1 MPNAPSTTPG
11 TASKRRAA
19 MLLIVCCAV
28 IISFDGPMI
37 RSMDA
42 ALPWQVNF
50 YRSIALL
57 GFVGTAIALRFGRAS
72 LAAISG
78 IGVRGCVAGALF
90 GCSTMAFVQSMV
102 LTTVANTLFI
112 LGTIPFLAALMARL
126 LLKEKLGTATVLT
139 MAVAAVGLTVMVL
152 EKIAVGGGAGS
163 ALALVSAACFALY
176 TVLLRGG
183 RHKEMLPVLLIS
195 ALVIIVAAALVRAG
209 DLRISAHDLILCL
222 IWGGLL
228 TGTAHWLFILSS
240 RHLAAAEVT
249 LFLLLELALGPLLVW
264 LMFAETPSAW
274 TLAGGALIVCAVA
287 ARAVVE
293 LAARPAPAPPPR
305 ARP

>member
-1 MPNAPSTTPG
+1 MLNAPSTTSG
-11 TASKRRAA
+11 AASKRRAA

-37 RSMDA
+37 RSMDE

-57 GFVGTAIALRFGRAS
+57 GFVGTAIVLRFGRAS

-78 IGVRGCVAGALF
+78 IGVRGCIAGALF
-90 GCSTMAFVQSMV
+90 GFSTMAFVQSMV

-126 LLKEKLGTATVLT
+126 LLKEKLSRATVLS
-139 MAVAAVGLTVMVL
+139 MAVAALGLTVMVS
-152 EKIAVGGGAGS
+152 EKIAAGSVAGS

-176 TVLLRGG
+176 TVLLRGS

-195 ALVIIVAAALVRAG
+195 ALVIIAVAALVRAG
-209 DLRISAHDLILCL
+209 DLRISAHDLILCF

-228 TGTAHWLFILSS
+228 TGTAHWLFIISS

-264 LMFAETPSAW
+264 LMIGEQPSGW
-274 TLAGGALIVCAVA
+274 TLAGGVLIVSAVA
-287 ARAVVE
+287 SRAALE
-293 LAARPAPAPPPR
+293 LAGGVNRRP
-305 ARP
+305 RP

>member
-1 MPNAPSTTPG
+1 MPNALSMTPG
-11 TASKRRAA
+11 AASKRRAA
-19 MLLIVCCAV
+19 MLFIVCCAV

-57 GFVGTAIALRFGRAS
+57 GFVGIAIVLRFGRAS

-78 IGVRGCVAGALF
+78 IGVRGCIAGALF
-90 GCSTMAFVQSMV
+90 GFSTMAFVQSMV

-112 LGTIPFLAALMARL
+112 LGTIPFLTALMARL
-126 LLKEKLGTATVLT
+126 LFKEKLGTATVLT
-139 MAVAAVGLTVMVL
+139 MAVAAAGLTVMVL
-152 EKIAVGGGAGS
+152 ENLAVGGGAGS

-176 TVLLRGG
+176 AVLLRGS

-195 ALVIIVAAALVRAG
+195 ALVIIVVAALVKAG
-209 DLRISAHDLILCL
+209 DLRISTHDLILCL

-249 LFLLLELALGPLLVW
+249 LFLLLELALGPILVW
-264 LMFAETPSAW
+264 LMIGEQPSGW
-274 TLAGGALIVCAVA
+274 TLAGGVLIVSAVA
-287 ARAVVE
+287 GRAALE
-293 LAARPAPAPPPR
+293 LAGGVNRRP
-305 ARP
+305 RP

>member
-1 MPNAPSTTPG
+1 MPNALSMTPG
-11 TASKRRAA
+11 AASKRRAA
-19 MLLIVCCAV
+19 MLFIVCCAV

-57 GFVGTAIALRFGRAS
+57 GFVGIAIVLRFGRAS

-78 IGVRGCVAGALF
+78 IGVRGCIAGALF
-90 GCSTMAFVQSMV
+90 GFSTMAFVQSMV

-112 LGTIPFLAALMARL
+112 LGTIPFLTALMARL

-139 MAVAAVGLTVMVL
+139 MAVAAAGLTVMVL
-152 EKIAVGGGAGS
+152 ENLAVGGGAGS

-176 TVLLRGG
+176 AVLLRGS

-195 ALVIIVAAALVRAG
+195 ALVIIVVAALVKAG
-209 DLRISAHDLILCL
+209 DLRISTHDLILCL

-249 LFLLLELALGPLLVW
+249 LFLLLELALGPILVW
-264 LMFAETPSAW
+264 LMIGEQPSGW
-274 TLAGGALIVCAVA
+274 TLAGGVLIVSAVA
-287 ARAVVE
+287 GRAALE
-293 LAARPAPAPPPR
+293 LAGGVNRRP
-305 ARP
+305 RP

>member
-1 MPNAPSTTPG
+1 MPHALSTTPG
-11 TASKRRAA
+11 AAPKRRAA

-57 GFVGTAIALRFGRAS
+57 GFVGIAIVLRFGRAS
-72 LAAISG
+72 LAAVGG
-78 IGVRGCVAGALF
+78 IGVRGCIAGALF
-90 GCSTMAFVQSMV
+90 GFSTMAFVQSMV
-102 LTTVANTLFI
+102 LTTVANTLFT
-112 LGTIPFLAALMARL
+112 LGTIPFLAALMARFL
-126 LLKEKLGTATVLT
+126 LQEKLGTATVLT

-152 EKIAVGGGAGS
+152 DRLAAGGGAGS

-176 TVLLRGG
+176 TVLLRGS

-195 ALVIIVAAALVRAG
+195 ALVIIVVAALVRAG
-209 DLRISAHDLILCL
+209 DLRISTHDLILCL

-228 TGTAHWLFILSS
+228 TGTAHWLFIISS

-249 LFLLLELALGPLLVW
+249 LFLLLELALGPILVW
-264 LMFAETPSAW
+264 LMIGEQPSGR
-274 TLAGGALIVCAVA
+274 TLAGGALIILAVA
-287 ARAVVE
+287 GRAALE
-293 LAARPAPAPPPR
+293 LAGGVNRRP
-305 ARP
+305 RP

>member
-1 MPNAPSTTPG
+1 MLNAPSTTPG
-11 TASKRRAA
+11 AASKRRAA

-37 RSMDA
+37 RSMDE

-57 GFVGTAIALRFGRAS
+57 GFVGTAIVLRFGRAS
-72 LAAISG
+72 LSAISG
-78 IGVRGCVAGALF
+78 IGVRGCIAGALF
-90 GCSTMAFVQSMV
+90 GFSTMAFVQSMV

-126 LLKEKLGTATVLT
+126 LLKEKLSRATVLS
-139 MAVAAVGLTVMVL
+139 MAVAALGLTVMVS
-152 EKIAVGGGAGS
+152 EKLAAGSVAGS

-176 TVLLRGG
+176 TVLLRGS

-195 ALVIIVAAALVRAG
+195 ALVIIAVAALVRAG

-228 TGTAHWLFILSS
+228 TGTAHWLFIISS

-264 LMFAETPSAW
+264 LMIGEQPSGW
-274 TLAGGALIVCAVA
+274 TLAGGVLIVSAVA
-287 ARAVVE
+287 SRAALE
-293 LAARPAPAPPPR
+293 LAGGVNRRP
-305 ARP
+305 RP